1 MKILIINKFLHPGG
15 GSETYVFSVGAALE
29 TLGHAVQYFGMDHPE
44 RIVKNAANSY
54 TANMDFQATKMK
66 NWTYPFRIIYSF
78 EARKKLRAVL
88 KDFRPDIVHLNNFNF
103 QLTPSIL
110 HEIRAFEQQQKQK
123 IRIIYT
129 AHDAQLLCPNH
140 LMRQHIS
147 GERCMRCL
155 EGSVYNCARH
165 KCIHGSRIKSL
176 LGSVEG
182 CIYRRFKTYRLI
194 DAIICPSRFMKACL
208 DKSPV
213 LREKTVVMPNFVPES
228 LKICH
233 CEPPP
238 TPYVLYFGRY
248 SPEKGI
254 NTLLAV
260 ARTLPEIPFVFA
272 GSGPLEAELNKD
284 DNIENRGFLSGGALT
299 AVIKDAAFALFPSE
313 CYENSPFAVM
323 EALSLGTPVIA
334 ADIGGVPELIAD
346 GVNGELFTCGDA
358 DELCEKIHRLWND
371 PVRLAAYR
379 TACANTQFM
388 TAAEYGRKLVEDIYG
403 R

>member
-1 MKILIINKFLHPGG
+1 MKILIINKFLHPSG

-29 TLGHAVQYFGMDHPE
+29 TLGHTVQYFGMDHPE

-88 KDFRPDIVHLNNFNF
+88 KDFHPDIVHLNNFNF

-110 HEIRAFEQQQKQK
+110 HEIRAFEQRQKQK

-129 AHDAQLLCPNH
+129 AHDAQLVCPNH
-140 LMRQHIS
+140 LMRQYIS
-147 GERCMRCL
+147 GKRCMRCL
-155 EGSVYNCARH
+155 DGSVYNCARH

-182 CIYRRFKTYRLI
+182 CIYRTFKTYRLM
-194 DAIICPSRFMKACL
+194 DAIICPSRFMKDCL

-213 LREKTVVMPNFVPES
+213 LREKTIVMPSFVPAAPEPQIS
-228 LKICH
+228 Q
-233 CEPPP
+233 CEY
-238 TPYVLYFGRY
+238 PYVLYFGRY

-254 NTLLAV
+254 STLLTV
-260 ARTLPEIPFVFA
+260 AKRLPQIPFVFA
-272 GSGPLEAELNKD
+272 GTGPLEEAVNAVE
-284 DNIENRGFLSGGALT
+284 NIKNMAFLSGDALT
-299 AVIKDAAFALFPSE
+299 TVIKDAAFALFPSE

-346 GVNGELFTCGDA
+346 GANGELFTCGDA

-371 PVRLAAYR
+371 PAGLAAYR
-379 TACANTQFM
+379 GACVNARFM
-388 TAAEYGRKLVEDIYG
+388 TAAEYGRKLVEDIYV